1 MRKRSLDASGIYS
14 VVLWVDSPLGNV
26 LEISCTFEG
35 GGGEW
40 ISSCTV
46 VLSEIPIEILVVLL
60 ETFFF
65 LSRASVKASG

>member
-1 MRKRSLDASGIYS
+1 MRKHSLYASGIYS

-35 GGGEW
+35 GGEW
-40 ISSCTV
+40 ILSCTV
-46 VLSEIPIEILVVLL
+46 VLSENLPVEILVLL